1 MSDKYKMH
9 EQEKAYFLTMTVVG
23 WIDVFT
29 RKNHKFA
36 IVDSLKYCQKHKG
49 LEIYAWCLMPSHLH
63 LIVRS
68 TGTIELADII
78 RDFKKFTS
86 RKIVSQIEEEPESRK
101 EWMLRYF
108 EYSGKHL
115 KAIRKYKF
123 WQSGNHAEIIYS
135 VRFFYNTLAYIH
147 NNPVKDMIVEKPED
161 YMFSSARNYASL
173 DSLLDIVLESP
184 RLITYN

>member
-1 MSDKYKMH
+1 
-9 EQEKAYFLTMTVVG
+9 
-23 WIDVFT
+23 
-29 RKNHKFA
+29 
-36 IVDSLKYCQKHKG
+36 
-49 LEIYAWCLMPSHLH
+49 MPSHLH